1 MPTYTSIT
9 MDASDTLTF
18 WTRWATRH
26 DKTYPLLARALPQW
40 KEFYPEEAA
49 PREDI
54 WDPSDQKASDIPWEE
69 DLSLSQ
75 PWIAQEAWEM
85 APEVLERVEET
96 LNKAAFDRLLE
107 ITTSGPITMTVW
119 EELSYPRLLELIQ
132 ETSNPL
138 QRFAILD
145 GPVETTTQITW
156 FAAWWIGEWNPPAV
170 PDPQW
175 TKTFTNLVEW
185 PSPVWEGEDQPPLP
199 RWYREWLRQWME
211 ENFGSD
217 PADWQ
222 ETATF

>member
-9 MDASDTLTF
+9 MDATDTLTF
-18 WTRWATRH
+18 WMRWARRH

-40 KEFYPEEAA
+40 KKFFSEEAA
-49 PREDI
+49 PREDV
-54 WDPSDQKASDIPWEE
+54 WDPSDQKASDISWEE

-75 PWIAQEAWEM
+75 PWMAQEAWEM

-119 EELSYPRLLELIQ
+119 EELSYLRLLELIQ

-138 QRFAILD
+138 QRFALLE

-156 FAAWWIGEWNPPAV
+156 FAAWWIGEINPPAV
-170 PDPQW
+170 PEPQW
-175 TKTFTNLVEW
+175 TKTLTNLAQW
-185 PSPVWEGEDQPPLP
+185 PSPVWEDEEQTPLP
-199 RWYREWLRQWME
+199 RWYREWLHQWME

-222 ETATF
+222 ETTTF